1 MATGLGRSREEIG
14 RRRGLEGILGACWR
28 SWSMWNWEGRG
39 KRVGV
44 VVRSS
49 GRGEEEEEG
58 GVDIK
63 RREMEKGGGEAENR
77 GGEEVS
83 LLIILTSTT

>member
-1 MATGLGRSREEIG
+1 MATGLGRRREEIG

-49 GRGEEEEEG
+49 GRGEEEEG

-83 LLIILTSTT
+83 FLIILTSTT

>member
-1 MATGLGRSREEIG
+1 MATGLGRRREEIG

-49 GRGEEEEEG
+49 GRGEEEEG

>member
-49 GRGEEEEEG
+49 GRGEEEEG

>member
-1 MATGLGRSREEIG
+1 
-14 RRRGLEGILGACWR
+14 
-28 SWSMWNWEGRG
+28 MWNWAGRG
-39 KRVGV
+39 KRMGV
-44 VVRSS
+44 RLVRSS
-49 GRGEEEEEG
+49 GRVEEEEGG

-83 LLIILTSTT
+83 LFIIFTSTTCE